1 MKQTYNSQVAIA
13 FEKLIFQLDI
23 CPDWLTTGQTTLITK
38 KEPTRNLSNYRPITC
53 LSVMYKILSS
63 IVTFQMFHHIDAN
76 KLIPNKRIIPNA
88 SNTYSKIIQL
98 IINKIVMD
106 NVKLKQQNV
115 SVACNN
121 SQNI

>member
-1 MKQTYNSQVAIA
+1 
-13 FEKLIFQLDI
+13 
-23 CPDWLTTGQTTLITK
+23 
-38 KEPTRNLSNYRPITC
+38 
-53 LSVMYKILSS
+53 MYKILSS
-63 IVTFQMFHHIDAN
+63 IVTFQMFHNIDAN

-88 SNTYSKIIQL
+88 SNTYSTIIQL

-121 SQNI
+121 SQNIWDSI